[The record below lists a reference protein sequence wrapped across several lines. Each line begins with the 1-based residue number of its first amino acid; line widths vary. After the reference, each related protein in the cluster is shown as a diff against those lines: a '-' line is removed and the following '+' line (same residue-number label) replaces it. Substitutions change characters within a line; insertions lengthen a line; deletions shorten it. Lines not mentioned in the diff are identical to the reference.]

1 MDPDIKLL
9 LIVLKHWQQAC
20 KKLDRAIPSSTA
32 AEAQLAAIAEQIK
45 VLLQQ
50 EEVVSTI
57 DELIARTQPH
67 IIADQDALR
76 NKLIANQETIIAAE
90 VRAAEPLQLS
100 REDILRSVLLYL
112 HNQPND
118 KYLMSSQELLT
129 WFLKLHAEIIQQYVA
144 ARSLPR
150 KQKKRRK
157 RNIAAAVS
165 LTAVGIGLILSNTPY
180 DTIPAAYSYIL
191 GGNALI
197 QALRDLIGEADAS
210 AI

>member
-1 MDPDIKLL
+1 MDPEIKLL
-9 LIVLKHWQQAC
+9 LVVLKHWQQAC
-20 KKLDRAIPSSTA
+20 KKLDRAIPSATA
-32 AEAQLAAIAEQIK
+32 AEAQLATIAEQIK
-45 VLLQQ
+45 FLLQQ

-67 IIADQDALR
+67 VAANPEAVRSELATNREAII
-76 NKLIANQETIIAAE
+76 TAE
-90 VRAAEPLQLS
+90 VQAAEPLQLS
-100 REDILRSVLLYL
+100 REDVLRSVLLYL

-129 WFLKLHAEIIQQYVA
+129 WFLKLHVEIIQQYVA

-165 LTAVGIGLILSNTPY
+165 LTAVGVGLILSNTPY
-180 DTIPAAYSYIL
+180 ETIPAAYSYIL

-197 QALRDLIGEADAS
+197 QALRDLIGEADS
-210 AI
+210 STI